1 MNRKKQIILSLALLC
16 LLITAVYA
24 FYQYSR
30 PHASA
35 ADKKTEIV
43 LTADSLYAAFINDEA
58 IANKKYVNKIL
69 EVKGVVLDVTVSG
82 QKPVVFLNTNG
93 GGGINCTMAMDSAK
107 VFSAIQK
114 NKETVIKGKCS
125 GFLMDVNLVDCVI
138 K

>member
-1 MNRKKQIILSLALLC
+1 MNRKKQIILSLAMLC

-43 LTADSLYAAFINDEA
+43 LTADSLYAAFIKDET

-82 QKPVVFLNTNG
+82 QKPVVFLNTNS
-93 GGGINCTMAMDSAK
+93 GGGINCTMAMDSAQ

-114 NKETVIKGKCS
+114 NRKAVIKGKCS